1 MRKSVSGWIPDWF
14 PKVEKEESRKWEPV
28 DGIQEKITDGQT
40 IITSLW
46 WSGRDLLSPFFPRV
60 WQIIILFL
68 PPPDPSTGK
77 KGL

>member
-40 IITSLW
+40 IIFLFFNLAVSN
-46 WSGRDLLSPFFPRV
+46 LLSVNYRIPRR
-60 WQIIILFL
+60 
-68 PPPDPSTGK
+68 
-77 KGL
+77 